1 MTLGKGDLK
10 MNILVSACLLGV
22 NCKYN
27 GGNNIVENIIK
38 LKEKY
43 NIIPICPEQLGGL
56 ATPRE
61 PSEINVKNN
70 KMVVISN
77 CGNDLTKEFL
87 IGAEE
92 SLKIA
97 KMLNCRVAILK
108 ERSPS
113 CGTSKIYDGKFQGNI
128 INGMGITAKLFL
140 ENGIKLYNENDF
152 INI

>member
-1 MTLGKGDLK
+1 

-22 NCKYN
+22 NCRYN
-27 GGNNIVENIIK
+27 GGNNIIEKIIK
-38 LKEKY
+38 LKEKH

-61 PSEINVKNN
+61 PSEINIKND
-70 KMVVISN
+70 KMIVISN
-77 CGNDLTKEFL
+77 SGNDLTKEFL
-87 IGAEE
+87 NGAEE
-92 SLKIA
+92 SLRIA
-97 KMLNCRVAILK
+97 KMFNCKVAILK

-113 CGTSKIYDGKFQGNI
+113 CGTKMIYDGKFNGNI
-128 INGMGITAKLFL
+128 IDGMGIAAKLFL